1 MENSTSFP
9 ILPMQDSIVPEIKA
23 KLDIV
28 DVVGSYVRLTKAG
41 THWKALCPFHN
52 EKTPSFTVNQERQI
66 FHCFGCGK
74 GGDIFSFI
82 EEIEGVD
89 FREALTLLA
98 ERAGVEILKYRGAGT
113 EDDGRSDR
121 TKEILELSTKFF
133 EKQLWDGEGS
143 KAALPYLRKRGIS
156 DESIRIFRLG
166 YSLPGWRHLHDFLV
180 SRGYRSE
187 ELERAG
193 LVIAKEGRSGYYDRF
208 RGRIMFPVSDIV
220 GRVVGYS
227 ARVTPG
233 SDDRQA
239 KYINTPE
246 TPAYHKGRILYG
258 AYQAKQAIKSSD
270 ASILVEGQMDVIAC
284 HQAGITNAIAASGT
298 ALTGE
303 QLDILKR
310 YGKEIRL
317 FFDMDGAGQAAAW
330 KSCLLALEKEMLVS
344 VVSLPEGKDA
354 ADAALENPDD
364 LRNAVSASVP
374 AARYFLSRSVSEND
388 VRTSEGK
395 RAVAERYAPLLLAM
409 SNRIDRD
416 FWQRELADAIGVD
429 ERALL
434 PTIRSAETA
443 DRMMTRTDRVK
454 GTPSAGAERAEFRT
468 RTDFLRDRLLGLM
481 LFEKS
486 FRDDPGIGPEIR
498 DVLRRDSLFAAATSD
513 SSEDP
518 LDFVETDE
526 DRRRAANLLFSV
538 EEILTGV
545 GDEVERKD
553 RLRAVFLES
562 VSFLNDEFRR
572 TEIREV
578 ARAVETA
585 RSAGNRVLEKELLG
599 RLVEL
604 SRVRASGED

>member
-1 MENSTSFP
+1 
-9 ILPMQDSIVPEIKA
+9 MQDSIVPEIKA